1 MAMSNDIEVAHTTAI
16 VNFVSEIY
24 PCCDIFTEIDIF
36 KVYALAFTV
45 FRSFRL

>member
-24 PCCDIFTEIDIF
+24 PCCDIFTEIDILIVMLMI
-36 KVYALAFTV
+36 KPM
-45 FRSFRL
+45 R